1 MADTDDSGGPRD
13 WDATTYDRVA
23 APMTRWGSDVLERLP
38 LLGDETVLDAG
49 CGTGQIT
56 ERLAERL
63 PRGRVVALDGSPAM
77 VEAARGRLARFGDRV
92 DFVTADL
99 GAPLPL
105 PEASVDAILS
115 TATFHWIADHGAL
128 FLHLARVLRPGGR
141 LVAQCGGEGNI
152 AQLRSALEAAG
163 DEWEGPWNFASPE
176 DTRRRLEAA
185 GFVRIETWLTDEP
198 TSFEPGPAFRDYLRT
213 VALSA
218 HVARL
223 TPEAQ
228 DDFLAAVIARLPDAV
243 IDFVRLNI
251 VAERAPAAP

>member
-1 MADTDDSGGPRD
+1 MADPDASGGPRD
-13 WDATTYDRVA
+13 WDATTYDQVA

-38 LLGDETVLDAG
+38 LHGDETVLDAG
-49 CGTGQIT
+49 CGTGRIT

-63 PRGRVVALDGSPAM
+63 ARGRVVALDGSPAM

-92 DFVTADL
+92 EFVTADL
-99 GAPLPL
+99 AAPLPL
-105 PEASVDAILS
+105 LDASVDAVLS
-115 TATFHWIADHGAL
+115 TATFHWIADHEAL
-128 FLHLARVLRPGGR
+128 FRHLARVVRPGGR

-152 AQLRSALEAAG
+152 ARLRAALDAAG
-163 DEWEGPWNFASPE
+163 DGWEGPWNFASPE
-176 DTRRRLEAA
+176 ETQRRLEAA
-185 GFVRIETWLTDEP
+185 GFVRVETWLTDEP
-198 TSFEPGPAFRDYLRT
+198 TSFEHGPAFRDYLRT

-223 TPEAQ
+223 APEAQ
-228 DDFLAAVIARLPDAV
+228 DDLLAAVIARLPEAT